1 MTLSI
6 LRLDMRAPDAAKAA
20 PPELYAAAL
29 DMCVWAEEQGF
40 AMVSLPEHHGVEDGY
55 LPSPLTLAG
64 VIAGRTRRIRIGIMA
79 LLLPLYDPVRLA
91 EDLSVLDLASAGRI
105 GITAGLG
112 YRVEEYEM
120 LGIDWKNRGRVMDEK
135 LDVFLQALRG
145 EDFDWRG
152 RRGRIA
158 PLPGSRPLPFITVG
172 GTGRNAARRAAR
184 VDLPFQPSVVNEEV
198 FEFYRGECERLGQNP
213 VIMPPGSGEMVWVSE
228 DPDRSWAQI
237 GEYLLYQAVTYASW
251 QGTNSGGSVVNSEA
265 TTIESLRAEG
275 KYKILTPDECIEYA
289 KGNPDS
295 TVVHF
300 PLCGG
305 TPPEFGWQSL
315 ELYASKVLPHLEST
329 TF

>member
-6 LRLDMRAPDAAKAA
+6 LRLDMRAPDIAKATH
-20 PPELYAAAL
+20 PELYSAAL

-40 AMVSLPEHHGVEDGY
+40 AMVSLPEHHGVDDGY
-55 LPSPLTLAG
+55 LPSPLMLAG
-64 VIAGRTRRIRIGIMA
+64 VIAGRTRRIRISIMA
-79 LLLPLYDPVRLA
+79 LLLPFYDPVRLA
-91 EDLSVLDLASAGRI
+91 EDLAVLDLASAGRV

-135 LDVFLQALRG
+135 LDVLLQALRG
-145 EDFDWRG
+145 EEFDWNGHRG
-152 RRGRIA
+152 RMS
-158 PLPGSRPLPFITVG
+158 PLPVSRPLRLITVG

-184 VDLPFQPSVVNEEV
+184 VDLPFQPSVMNEEV
-198 FEFYRGECERLGQNP
+198 FDFYRAECERLGQTP
-213 VIMPPGSGEMVWVSE
+213 VVMPPGSGEMVWVSE
-228 DPDRSWAQI
+228 DPDRSWAEI

-275 KYKILTPDECIEYA
+275 KYKILTPEQCIKYA
-289 KGNPDS
+289 QGNPDGA
-295 TVVHF
+295 VVHF

-305 TPPEFGWQSL
+305 TPAELGWESL
-315 ELYASKVLPHLEST
+315 ELYASKVLPHIEST
-329 TF
+329 TR

>member
-6 LRLDMRAPDAAKAA
+6 LRLDMRAPDVAKATH
-20 PPELYAAAL
+20 PELYAAAL
-29 DMCVWAEEQGF
+29 DMCAWAEEQGF

-64 VIAGRTRRIRIGIMA
+64 VIAGRTRRIRISIMA

-91 EDLSVLDLASAGRI
+91 EDFAVLDLASGGRI

-135 LDVFLQALRG
+135 LDVLLQALRG
-145 EDFDWRG
+145 EEFDWNG
-152 RRGRIA
+152 RRGRMA
-158 PLPGSRPLPFITVG
+158 PLPGRRPLPFISVG

-184 VDLPFQPSVVNEEV
+184 VDLPFQPSVMDEAV
-198 FEFYRGECERLGQNP
+198 FDFYRAECERLGRVP
-213 VIMPPGSGEMVWVSE
+213 VLMPPGPGEMVWVSE
-228 DPDRSWAQI
+228 DPDRSWAEI
-237 GEYLLYQAVTYASW
+237 GQYLLYQAMTYASW

-265 TTIESLRAEG
+265 TTIASLRAEG
-275 KYKILTPDECIEYA
+275 KYKILTPDQCIEYA
-289 KGNPDS
+289 QRNPDGAI
-295 TVVHF
+295 VHF

-305 TPPEFGWQSL
+305 TPPELGWQSL
-315 ELYASKVLPHLEST
+315 ELYASKVLPYVEST
-329 TF
+329 RI